1 MMTSMRTVRFV
12 WVQRS
17 AKAPAVLCRYSVD
30 GSHVFDWRRDAE
42 SVASLR
48 ADRCVL
54 TDVEIALPPGAPS
67 GS

>member
-1 MMTSMRTVRFV
+1 MTSMRTVRFV
-12 WVQRS
+12 WVQR
-17 AKAPAVLCRYSVD
+17 APGAPAVLCRYSVD
-30 GSHVFDWRRDAE
+30 GSQVYDWRRDTE
-42 SVASLR
+42 TVASLR